1 MKESCWTDGAEVA
14 LKDMLQARERRVRRR
29 EDGLAH
35 YRMPTITFSVVMPGP
50 VKLCPM
56 SELLAKKAECAMREQ
71 LSAKGWESYMLW
83 SQNADTGP
91 EALFAVGCE
100 AEKLKMAMVELEE
113 SHPLGRLW
121 DLDVHGADGRAVSRR
136 DIGMA
141 PRQCLLC
148 DQPAHACARSRAHE
162 MGDIIR
168 AMEERIR
175 SYLEK

>member
-1 MKESCWTDGAEVA
+1 MKEPCWTDGPEVA
-14 LKDMLQARERRVRRR
+14 LKDMLLARERRVRRR

-56 SELLAKKAECAMREQ
+56 SELLAKEAERAVHEK
-71 LSAKGWESYMLW
+71 LSAKGWENHMLW
-83 SQNADTGP
+83 SQNASTGP
-91 EALFAVGCE
+91 EALFAVASE
-100 AEKLKMAMVELEE
+100 ADQLKKAMVELEE

-136 DIGMA
+136 DIGMT
-141 PRQCLLC
+141 PRRCLIC
-148 DQPAHACARSRAHE
+148 DQPAHACARSRTHE
-162 MGDIIR
+162 IGDIIR
-168 AMEERIR
+168 AMEERMR